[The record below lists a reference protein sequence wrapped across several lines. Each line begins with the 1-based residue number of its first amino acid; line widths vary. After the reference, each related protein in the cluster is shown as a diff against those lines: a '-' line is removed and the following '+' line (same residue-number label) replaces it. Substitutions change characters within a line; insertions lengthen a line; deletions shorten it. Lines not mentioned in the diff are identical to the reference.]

1 MNFALTTSE
10 GTNNW
15 WNEFFEKDYKRI
27 GVKISTGTDSALVMY
42 FLAKFITETEQYD
55 REIFPQTMIEL
66 NNKLSKAKEIAPN
79 IVNLIRSKFP
89 KVTIHDTTISEW
101 LREGEYLAPRHKG
114 HYFKPAQE
122 KFVIENNID
131 RLHNEDDYV
140 HLSGVTMNMPKSIR
154 KLYGVEGHG
163 SRDSENIGT
172 NTHGEPRLDSK
183 NPWMRYTKK
192 TIAELYKQENLMDDL
207 FMLTESCVVE
217 TEEALKDMGA
227 DSFPCKKCYW
237 CTEKKW
243 AFGSYD
249 YGIV

>member
-1 MNFALTTSE
+1 MDFSLTTSE

-27 GVKISTGTDSALVMY
+27 GVKLSTGTDSALVLY
-42 FLAKFITETEQYD
+42 FLAKFITETEEYD

-89 KVTIHDTTISEW
+89 KVTIHDTTFSEW
-101 LREGEYLAPRHKG
+101 LREGEYLEPRHKA
-114 HYFKPAQE
+114 HYFKPAAE
-122 KFVIENNID
+122 KFAKENNID
-131 RLHNEDDYV
+131 KLHNEDDYV
-140 HLSGVTMNMPKSIR
+140 HLVGVTMNMPKSIQQ
-154 KLYGVEGHG
+154 LYGVIGDE
-163 SRDSENIGT
+163 SRNSENLHISISAKI
-172 NTHGEPRLDSK
+172 RRYSK
-183 NPWMRYTKK
+183 SPWLRYTKK
-192 TIAELYKQENLMDDL
+192 TVAELYRQENLMDDL

-217 TEEALKDMGA
+217 TEEALKKLGA